1 MSPFVLFNIQFVFV
15 LIAYVLAAMWYV
27 APRLSL
33 MSRQAAL
40 VPLLWVH
47 VFRIAGGIILA
58 PGSVEAAV
66 PDSFR
71 TAIGYGDMFIGVLAL
86 ISLIALRMKAP
97 WAVAFVWIAI
107 VLGMLDTAN
116 AFIQSLSDNIFVY
129 ALGLNWV
136 IVTLYVPA
144 LLVSGVM
151 IFRQLLRRDAPVM

>member
-15 LIAYVLAAMWYV
+15 LVAYVLAAAWYV
-27 APRLSL
+27 APRLASVP
-33 MSRQAAL
+33 RDAAL

-71 TAIGYGDMFIGVLAL
+71 AAIGYGDMLVGLLAL
-86 ISLIALRMKAP
+86 IALVALRMRAP
-97 WAVAFVWIAI
+97 WAIAFVWVTIA
-107 VLGMLDTAN
+107 VGMLDTAN
-116 AFIQSLSDNIFVY
+116 AFVQSLANNVFVY
-129 ALGLNWV
+129 ALGFNWV

-151 IFRQLLRRDAPVM
+151 IFWVLLRRNVRAA